1 MTAIFIFHRDFRVVD
16 NTALTRLARVA
27 TRILPIFVFTPDQ
40 IDTQRN
46 PYYNS
51 NSVQFMCESL
61 EELKAATANCL
72 TFFYGDLIT
81 VLNRI
86 HTALK
91 GDVQYISFN
100 LDYTKY
106 ARDRTTRVEKW
117 AKTKGLETIT
127 SSDYTLVEMNEV
139 RDGNVYT
146 VFKPYYDR
154 VKSMQIKTNRTR
166 VSKFWKPSARLPSLT
181 DLSRFYTPN
190 DLVQVGGRSEALTIL
205 KGLSKFRSYAR
216 TRNDPSVPTTSLS
229 AHIKFGTVS
238 IREVYEKFRKVSA
251 ELLRQL
257 VWHDFYAQIMYY
269 LPYRKTLGGGNF
281 QDKKVRWSTSDKL
294 FRAWCEGR
302 TGFPIVDAGMRQLNT
317 IGWMHNRVRLLT
329 SNFLSLVLGIDW
341 RKGER
346 YFAQKLVDYDPSS
359 NNGNWQFSAQVGI
372 DRVPYVR
379 IYNPFSQAKDVDP
392 ECTYIYA
399 WVPELRTLDRKQILG
414 WESATPELA
423 RSVGYPLPVV
433 NYSEQR
439 KINERKYRLY
449 V

>member
-1 MTAIFIFHRDFRVVD
+1 MTTAIFIFHRDFRVVD
-16 NTALTRLARVA
+16 NTALTRLAKVA
-27 TRILPIFVFTPDQ
+27 TRIFPIFVFTPDQ
-40 IDTQRN
+40 IDPKRN
-46 PYYNS
+46 SYYNS

-61 EELKAATANCL
+61 EELRAVTSDCL

-86 HTALK
+86 HAALK
-91 GDVQYISFN
+91 GDIQYVGFN

-106 ARDRTTRVEKW
+106 ARDRTAQVEKW
-117 AKTKGLETIT
+117 AKRKGVETVT
-127 SSDYTLVEMNEV
+127 AEDYTLVEMNAV
-139 RDGNVYT
+139 RDGNMYS

-154 VKSMQIKTNRTR
+154 VKSMKVEVSRTR
-166 VSKFWKPSARLPSLT
+166 VTKFWKPKVSSLVS

-190 DLVQVGGRSEALTIL
+190 DLVQVGGRIEALRIL
-205 KGLSKFRSYAR
+205 KGLSTLRSYAR
-216 TRNDPSVPTTSLS
+216 TRNDPSVPTTTLS

-238 IREVYEKFRKVSA
+238 IREVYEKFRKVSD
-251 ELLRQL
+251 ELTRQL

-281 QDKKVRWSTSDKL
+281 QDKKVRWTTSDKL

-317 IGWMHNRVRLLT
+317 IGWMHNRVRLVT

-346 YFAQKLVDYDPSS
+346 YFAKKLVDYDPSS

-392 ECTYIYA
+392 ECKYIQA
-399 WVPELRTLDRKQILG
+399 WVPELRKLDRKQILG
-414 WESATPELA
+414 WESATPQL
-423 RSVGYPLPVV
+423 SQTVGYPLPIV

-439 KINERKYRLY
+439 KVNERKYKR
-449 V
+449 